1 MTVSN
6 SACKTAL
13 ITGVAG
19 QDGSYLAELLLEK
32 GYSVHGIKR
41 RASSFNTQRIDHLYQ
56 DPHETGSEGQA
67 PKLQLHYGDLTDSS
81 NLIRII
87 QQVQPDEIYNL
98 GAQSHVAVSFESPE
112 YTADCDALGPLR
124 ILEAVRI
131 LGLSSKTRIY
141 QASTSELYGLVQEIP
156 QKETT
161 PFYPRSPYGVAKLYG
176 YWITVNYRE
185 AYGMYACNGIL
196 FNHESPRRGETFVT
210 RKITRG
216 LARINEGL
224 EDCLYMGNLD
234 SLRDWGH
241 ARDYVEMQWRMLQQP
256 GTPEDFVIAT
266 GRQESV
272 RRFIELTA
280 LELGWGAIEWEGEG
294 LQETGRRSTGEV
306 VVRIDPRYFRPA
318 EVETLLGDPTKARE
332 KLGWTPTTTLE
343 ELVAEMVAAD
353 REEARKEAILR
364 LKGFNVVGSME
375 NPPTNPS
382 AVAAAGE
389 KS

>member
-1 MTVSN
+1 
-6 SACKTAL
+6 
-13 ITGVAG
+13 
-19 QDGSYLAELLLEK
+19 
-32 GYSVHGIKR
+32 
-41 RASSFNTQRIDHLYQ
+41 
-56 DPHETGSEGQA
+56 
-67 PKLQLHYGDLTDSS
+67 
-81 NLIRII
+81 
-87 QQVQPDEIYNL
+87 
-98 GAQSHVAVSFESPE
+98 VAVSFEAPE
-112 YTADCDALGPLR
+112 YTANSDALGTLR
-124 ILEAVRI
+124 ILEAVRM
-131 LGLSSKTRIY
+131 LGLTAKTRIY

-161 PFYPRSPYGVAKLYG
+161 PFYPRSPYGVAKLYA

-216 LARINEGL
+216 LARIDAGL
-224 EDCLYMGNLD
+224 DDCLFMGNLD

-272 RRFIELTA
+272 RRFIELA
-280 LELGWGAIEWEGEG
+280 AIELGWAPAGQPAIHWQGEG
-294 LQETGRRSTGEV
+294 IAEIGCRADTGAV

-353 REEARKEAILR
+353 KQEAAKEATLR
-364 LKGFNVVGSME
+364 REGFAVVGSME
-375 NPPTNPS
+375 NPPTNAA
-382 AVAAAGE
+382 AVAATE
-389 KS
+389 P